1 MPLRLPWV
9 NNIFS
14 MSEQSSQCVTD
25 YRMWRC
31 STWAVK
37 LRVELWK
44 SLQCYSLHHHYNLI
58 RINNLTGWQIDI
70 WKIKP
75 TKYPSSPSMLV
86 CLVCSVA
93 LKKLEMLLKGL
104 IIQIKS
110 YKRRT
115 FLPHVNSRCIFWASK
130 IFSFILSFTQLV
142 SLHSKFHWDYSLVL
156 PNHYLGKT
164 KENLKR
170 DCAT

>member
-25 YRMWRC
+25 YRMWWC

-37 LRVELWK
+37 LWVELWK
-44 SLQCYSLHHHYNLI
+44 PLQCYSLHHHYNLI
-58 RINNLTGWQIDI
+58 RINNLTGWLIDI

-75 TKYPSSPSMLV
+75 TKYPSSPSTLV

-93 LKKLEMLLKGL
+93 LKKHEMLLKGL

-110 YKRRT
+110 YKEGPSFHMWT
-115 FLPHVNSRCIFWASK
+115 ADAFFGQAKSFPLYSHLPSLF
-130 IFSFILSFTQLV
+130 F
-142 SLHSKFHWDYSLVL
+142 LHSKFHWDYSLVL

-170 DCAT
+170 DGAT

>member
-25 YRMWRC
+25 YRMWLC

-104 IIQIKS
+104 IIQIKKVIKEGPS
-110 YKRRT
+110 FHMWTADAFFGQAKSFPLYSHLPSL
-115 FLPHVNSRCIFWASK
+115 FLYIPN
-130 IFSFILSFTQLV
+130 FTEIIVWCYQTII
-142 SLHSKFHWDYSLVL
+142 W
-156 PNHYLGKT
+156 GKQKKT
-164 KENLKR
+164 
-170 DCAT
+170 